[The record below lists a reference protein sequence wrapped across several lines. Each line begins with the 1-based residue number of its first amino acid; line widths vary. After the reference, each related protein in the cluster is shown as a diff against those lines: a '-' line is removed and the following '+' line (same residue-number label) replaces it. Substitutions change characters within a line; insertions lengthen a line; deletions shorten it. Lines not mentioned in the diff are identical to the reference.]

1 MVGDNCLV
9 AGPGSGAIGW
19 GMKRTLTVVMGL
31 VAGLGAGCG
40 GGYEGQRARGDE
52 RPAALVDGR
61 PVSWERL
68 KPGLAELAGG
78 EVLEEV
84 ILDEL
89 LARRC
94 AERGVV
100 VEAEQVAAERALL
113 IESLDASPDR
123 AEELL
128 GTIRASRK
136 LGEARFAGALRRS
149 AMLRALSSVDEAA
162 MKAEVEVAVRLW
174 EGERSVVRIIS
185 SMNEVEA
192 AAARQR
198 VTGGGNGVV
207 EAMHFAAVAAEVSL
221 DESAARG
228 GLVGEVGA
236 LDTRVAAG
244 LRDAVARTAVG
255 HVTPVVATGEGFVI
269 ALVQERL
276 PRRDAMTRG
285 DVERVARETRVR
297 MQRREME
304 RLARELLSVAK
315 VVPMDRALGWGWGQ
329 RGK

>member
-1 MVGDNCLV
+1 MKPTLV
-9 AGPGSGAIGW
+9 V
-19 GMKRTLTVVMGL
+19 LGL

-40 GGYEGQRARGDE
+40 GGGDGPAKGVADE
-52 RPAALVDGR
+52 RPAALVNGR
-61 PVSWERL
+61 EVSWERL

-84 ILDEL
+84 VLDEL
-89 LARRC
+89 LERRC
-94 AERGVV
+94 AEKGVV
-100 VEAEQVAAERALL
+100 VGQEHVAAERALL

-128 GTIRASRK
+128 RTIRASRK
-136 LGEARFAGALRRS
+136 MGEARFAGTLRRS
-149 AMLRALSSVDEAA
+149 AMLRALSKVDEAA
-162 MKAEVEVAVRLW
+162 LKAEIEVAVKVW
-174 EGERSVVRIIS
+174 EGERSVVRIIT
-185 SMNEVEA
+185 SMNEAEA
-192 AAARQR
+192 AAARGR
-198 VTGGGNGVV
+198 VTGGGNGPVDP
-207 EAMHFAAVAAEVSL
+207 MRFAAVAAEVSR
-221 DESAARG
+221 DEAAARG

-244 LRDAVARTAVG
+244 LRDAIARTAVG
-255 HVTPVVATGEGFVI
+255 HVTPVVVTGQSFVI

-276 PRRDAMTRG
+276 PRREAMTRE
-285 DVERVARETRVR
+285 DVERVARETYAR

-304 RLARELLSVAK
+304 RLARELLEDAE

>member
-1 MVGDNCLV
+1 
-9 AGPGSGAIGW
+9 
-19 GMKRTLTVVMGL
+19 
-31 VAGLGAGCG
+31 
-40 GGYEGQRARGDE
+40 
-52 RPAALVDGR
+52 
-61 PVSWERL
+61 
-68 KPGLAELAGG
+68 
-78 EVLEEV
+78 
-84 ILDEL
+84 
-89 LARRC
+89 
-94 AERGVV
+94 
-100 VEAEQVAAERALL
+100 
-113 IESLDASPDR
+113 
-123 AEELL
+123 
-128 GTIRASRK
+128 
-136 LGEARFAGALRRS
+136 
-149 AMLRALSSVDEAA
+149 MLRALSSVDEAA